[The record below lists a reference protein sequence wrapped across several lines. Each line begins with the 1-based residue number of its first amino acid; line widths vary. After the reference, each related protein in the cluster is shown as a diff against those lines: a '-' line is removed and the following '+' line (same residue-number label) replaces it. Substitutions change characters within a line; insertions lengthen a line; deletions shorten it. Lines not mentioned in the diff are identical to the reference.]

1 MKEWPR
7 ELFYFHFTC
16 RLVRARVAK
25 TLTDSCR
32 AQKVRKFEED
42 DCDYIVNNALDALE
56 GRAAK
61 K

>member
-1 MKEWPR
+1 
-7 ELFYFHFTC
+7 
-16 RLVRARVAK
+16 VAK
-25 TLTDSCR
+25 TLTDSYR

>member
-1 MKEWPR
+1 MKEWTR
-7 ELFYFHFTC
+7 ELFYFYFIC

-25 TLTDSCR
+25 SLTASYR

-42 DCDYIVNNALDALE
+42 DCDYIVNNALDALQ